1 MKSRILDPNFK
12 YVPAAATDIQAT
24 WRKFGWRPQSEVPNL
39 RSVDR
44 SEVDSAK
51 VRVRHENKGVRQ

>member
-24 WRKFGWRPQSEVPNL
+24 WRKFGWRPLNEMPDL
-39 RSVDR
+39 RSLDR
-44 SEVDSAK
+44 SKIDETER
-51 VRVRHENKGVRQ
+51 RVCPEIESVRQ

>member
-1 MKSRILDPNFK
+1 MKARILDPKFK

-24 WRKFGWRPQSEVPNL
+24 WRKFGWRPLSEMPDM

-44 SEVDSAK
+44 SETDKAEERRRTPIA
-51 VRVRHENKGVRQ
+51 RVR

>member
-1 MKSRILDPNFK
+1 MKARILDPKFK

-24 WRKFGWRPQSEVPNL
+24 WRRFGWRPLSEMPNM

-44 SEVDSAK
+44 SKTDETEERRRTPIT
-51 VRVRHENKGVRQ
+51 RVR